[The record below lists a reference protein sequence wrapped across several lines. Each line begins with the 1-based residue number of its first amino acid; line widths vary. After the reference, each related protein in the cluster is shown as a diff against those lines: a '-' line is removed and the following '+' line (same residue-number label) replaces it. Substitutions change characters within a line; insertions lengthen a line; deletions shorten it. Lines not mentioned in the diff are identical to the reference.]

1 MRRSNIYL
9 LFKVHNKI
17 YESVTLS
24 CLIQGHTHEDI
35 DQMFSTWYIF
45 KIVLYSIGLDT
56 IGVIQLKLFLRYL
69 IIQIWLLQMKLQDLV
84 LFTYLLFGIFQ
95 IGYY

>member
-45 KIVLYSIGLDT
+45 
-56 IGVIQLKLFLRYL
+56 
-69 IIQIWLLQMKLQDLV
+69 
-84 LFTYLLFGIFQ
+84 
-95 IGYY
+95 